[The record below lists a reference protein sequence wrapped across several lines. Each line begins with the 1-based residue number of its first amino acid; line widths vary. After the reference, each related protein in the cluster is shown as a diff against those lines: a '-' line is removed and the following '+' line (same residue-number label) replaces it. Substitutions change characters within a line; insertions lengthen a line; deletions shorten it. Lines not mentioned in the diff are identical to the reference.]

1 MHEILLFCLAI
12 STCSQQVS
20 SFATARSQLFR
31 RESFGAFL
39 PRSATTLWVNV
50 NSDDP
55 FEILDLKPT
64 ADLDKKQIKRAY
76 KRLALKYHPDVVV
89 NPSSTPEEKAKAG
102 EVFAKINWAYATLSG
117 KNGESTTT
125 TTSSGTGTTT
135 KNAGYQPPHRRK
147 AYTNPSTSTDW
158 QDYMPKYNDEDYN
171 ADGDSFGQIF
181 SELLTGVAGVATGAA
196 VGGGGVFRDFV
207 EFLERNVDGY
217 SGGENDADLL
227 SLLTTGTLEDVGNE
241 MDDTDLVLQQLNSK
255 MKNIE
260 NELIM
265 IQAELKVA
273 TKFSEKLDLQERVA
287 EQEARMKVV
296 KGYAEKARKRL
307 LSLQTRYKALIVGG
321 LNDRQVGGRS
331 RSSSPSSSSP
341 TSSDSFGYTT
351 SATSATAGSR
361 YNRSN
366 NEDDDTWKSQG
377 FSSSGRRGSS
387 RRRRPDSPAE
397 EPQPS
402 PPRPDPQ
409 YQSATRS
416 SSSTVPPHRRTSSVE
431 SDDKRRL
438 REIKVDEEFERLKKE
453 LGL

>member
-12 STCSQQVS
+12 STCSQQVT

-341 TSSDSFGYTT
+341 TSSDSFGSTT

>member
-1 MHEILLFCLAI
+1 MFCLAI

>member
-1 MHEILLFCLAI
+1 MFCLAI

-39 PRSATTLWVNV
+39 PMSASTLWVNV